1 MVMKAEFFAALNGLV
16 QSSAKARMAADNV
29 VAVANVD
36 TSRIAEGVYV
46 LLTWAMKIA
55 GMLFEEI
62 NRNPALKSKM
72 MESGRMLSENSTVLF
87 NALVKTGILQSL
99 LEIANNIGLAALFG
113 KIIGFTMLGG
123 I

>member
-46 LLTWAMKIA
+46 LLTWAMKIV

-87 NALVKTGILQSL
+87 NALVKTGIFQSL